1 MAGTRLPPIMDK
13 DQENPNPQ
21 SNSQVPSEDSS
32 TEANESPHE
41 EDPLALEPAAD
52 SDKED
57 LINEDSDLEK
67 KESGKKGWLLFLILF
82 ITLGTGFYFYTQKK
96 VGDFFTNLPEDSK
109 KSFLTMPQIPSP
121 PDTQSKEMPVD
132 PTVEI
137 VEQAARADSPEKIL
151 FENEK
156 TIDLLR
162 DEIQSLKSELKRK
175 NSSPLPQNFRGERQH
190 ISGEV
195 LKEETE
201 AVTQKKEDAPA
212 PELETS
218 LLSSSPVKIAPPIQQ
233 NQIQK
238 NSPKRSKEV
247 QAYLD
252 FIENIGS
259 KFIGLVKEGWA
270 RFQASIL

>member
-13 DQENPNPQ
+13 DQENPNPK

-41 EDPLALEPAAD
+41 EPALESAAD

-67 KESGKKGWLLFLILF
+67 KYSGKKGWLLFLILF

-175 NSSPLPQNFRGERQH
+175 NGSPLPQNFRGERQH

-218 LLSSSPVKIAPPIQQ
+218 LLPSSPVKMAPPIQQ

>member
-13 DQENPNPQ
+13 DQENPNPK

-41 EDPLALEPAAD
+41 EPALEPAAD